1 MDPLFTA
8 DAGGPIERLFGVWQD
23 VMERP
28 RAKLDMNRQQR
39 LRWALLN
46 YTEEECEQAIRGC
59 AASDWHMGR
68 NSRGRKYDDIELIF
82 RDSSHVEQFIDN
94 HLKAETADQELAEWL
109 MEGDQ

>member
-8 DAGGPIERLFGVWQD
+8 DAGGPIERLFAVWQD

-94 HLKAETADQELAEWL
+94 HLKAETADQ
-109 MEGDQ
+109 